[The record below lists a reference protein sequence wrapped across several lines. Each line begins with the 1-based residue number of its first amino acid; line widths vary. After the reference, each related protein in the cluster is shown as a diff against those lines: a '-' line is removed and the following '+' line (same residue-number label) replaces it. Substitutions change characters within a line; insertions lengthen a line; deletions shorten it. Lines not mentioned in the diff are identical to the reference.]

1 MADRALRVIVL
12 VLVWLTAAPAA
23 SLAGPAPPAS
33 ATVLW
38 YTHPAEKWEN
48 ALPVGN
54 GRLGAMV
61 FGRADEEIIQLN
73 EDTYWSG
80 GPYSTTVAGGY
91 KALPE
96 IRRLL
101 FDGQLIQ
108 AHRLFGRHLMGYPVE
123 QQKYQSLGNL
133 VLTFPAGGAQTGYRH
148 ELDLDTAVATTTY
161 ERDGTRY
168 RREVF
173 SSPVDQVIVVRLT
186 AEPAR
191 APVVHGAVARRSEPG
206 AFQLRHGLLQDGR
219 RRPRRPRRPRQVG
232 GLPRRRRAA
241 PVHGPASRPRRRG
254 PHRASR
260 MTASSSARPPAS
272 RSLSP
277 RRPAS

>member
-12 VLVWLTAAPAA
+12 VLVWLTAAPAV
-23 SLAGPAPPAS
+23 SPAGPAPAAS

-91 KALPE
+91 KALPA

-186 AEPAR
+186 AEP
-191 APVVHGAVARRSEPG
+191 PG
-206 AFQLRHGLLQDGR
+206 RLSFTAQLRGDRNQAHSNYATDYFRMDADGPDSLVVR
-219 RRPRRPRRPRQVG
+219 GKSADYLGVAGRLRYTVRLRALAG
-232 GLPRRRRAA
+232 GGRIDVEDDRL
-241 PVHGPASRPRRRG
+241 V
-254 PHRASR
+254 
-260 MTASSSARPPAS
+260 TAR
-272 RSLSP
+272 
-277 RRPAS
+277 